1 MWGGPVADVAFILIV
16 LAFFVLSVAYARI
29 APRL

>member
-1 MWGGPVADVAFILIV
+1 MTMGDLAFIALV
-16 LAFFVLSVAYARI
+16 LVFFLAAAAYARI

>member
-1 MWGGPVADVAFILIV
+1 MADVAFILIT
-16 LAFFVLSVAYARI
+16 LAFFALSVAYARV

>member
-1 MWGGPVADVAFILIV
+1 MADVAFILITV
-16 LAFFVLSVAYARI
+16 AFFVLSVAYARV